1 MVKLWIASL
10 SQWKC
15 MAKWATPSRNPFL
28 RSARYRITARNC
40 NKHTTTEKKKNMSK
54 SKVYWRHLIYLV
66 IYHPRANTNRSLDEF
81 RCISFRL
88 RAYLYRLLLVF
99 THFISLLFE
108 CIRHTHRNFTS
119 AAQKPFDE
127 TKRAKSAAFRWWELE
142 YVPQCGTMLTN
153 LYGKW
158 QTNR

>member
-15 MAKWATPSRNPFL
+15 MAKWATQTRNPFL
-28 RSARYRITARNC
+28 SSLPDYSKKLQKTYN
-40 NKHTTTEKKKNMSK
+40 NKEEKNMSK